1 MSCAAVEGWDTTIR
15 MPLDSPGEECLSHI
29 LGMACSPEVS
39 GVAAGAWSL
48 TDWDTPLLVSRS
60 AFIPSGLRNVSRI
73 LTDSAG
79 RNIIS
84 SARARI
90 SAGRR
95 GEGKTLMSLCSSR
108 VGQHSTRYTS
118 YTYSSKHKRNHA
130 APALLGCRFKHNE
143 GAHPNSWQPCSSN
156 CRIEGGGGSARQYI
170 TRPPRKQKK
179 RWRSPTKNGRSNS
192 GEGEG

>member
-1 MSCAAVEGWDTTIR
+1 MRRRRGLKYHDT
-15 MPLDSPGEECLSHI
+15 HA
-29 LGMACSPEVS
+29 LGLPRG
-39 GVAAGAWSL
+39 GVPVAQPWNGMQ
-48 TDWDTPLLVSRS
+48 SRS
-60 AFIPSGLRNVSRI
+60 VRISSWCVGTDRLGYPAIGQQERHHPIGIEERTLISRI

-84 SARARI
+84 TARARI

-95 GEGKTLMSLCSSR
+95 GEGKTPMSLFSSR

-143 GAHPNSWQPCSSN
+143 GAHPNSWQPCSSS

-170 TRPPRKQKK
+170 TRPPRKQEE
-179 RWRSPTKNGRSNS
+179 R
-192 GEGEG
+192 